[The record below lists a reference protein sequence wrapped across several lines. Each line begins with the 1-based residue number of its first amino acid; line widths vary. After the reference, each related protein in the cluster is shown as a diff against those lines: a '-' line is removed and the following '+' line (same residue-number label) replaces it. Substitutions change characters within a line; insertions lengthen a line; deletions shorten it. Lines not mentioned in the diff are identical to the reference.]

1 MKKIALL
8 IVAAIFLAGCA
19 SVKEAQNL
27 SNCTYALKS
36 VEVTDY
42 NVTSIGF
49 VVTIAITNPNKKEPA
64 KLKRFEGELSAN
76 DDKIADVT
84 LKNINIAPNS
94 TYPAKAKIDV
104 PMSAMTTKM
113 VGLLSMGSGT
123 IDYHLTGTMYF
134 EGPLGV
140 EVPLPV
146 DIGRVGSHNV

>member
-8 IVAAIFLAGCA
+8 FLSATLLAGCA

-36 VEVTDY
+36 VEVSDY
-42 NVTSIGF
+42 NITSIGF
-49 VVTIAITNPNKKEPA
+49 VVTIAITNPNKKEA
-64 KLKRFEGELSAN
+64 ATLKRFEGQLAAN
-76 DDKIADVT
+76 DIKIADVT
-84 LKNINIAPNS
+84 LKDIHIAPNS
-94 TYPAKAKIDV
+94 TYLAKANIDV
-104 PMSAMTTKM
+104 PMSTLTSKM

-140 EVPLPV
+140 ELPLPV
-146 DIGRVGSHNV
+146 DIGRIGSHNV